1 MIVGLCGNPNVGK
14 STLFNR
20 LTGLRQHTGNW
31 PGKTVGS
38 AVGNWG
44 DAELVDTPGSYS
56 LRARSAEE
64 GLTRD
69 YILFSRADR
78 LVFITDATNLQRS
91 LLLALQVLEL
101 RGDLVLCVN
110 LMDEARRRGIRV
122 DTEKISARL
131 GIPVVPMN
139 AASGEGVGE
148 LEAALRLPVGR
159 ARPLKLAPAV
169 QDALAPL
176 AVYLSGQPLSPLW
189 LARTLVSGDE
199 DLCAALRQ
207 HMCLDP
213 ARDSELARLIT
224 EARAELAESGYKE
237 EQLED
242 EATAALAAWAF
253 SVCDGAVRKE
263 SRVVTSRADRLLT
276 HPVWGTA
283 VMLGL
288 LSFLLWLTIRA
299 ANVPSEFL
307 CRVLF
312 SFGER
317 MRSWFLTCGVSE
329 RLTSALC
336 DGLWRT
342 TAWVVGVMLPP
353 MAIFFPLFTLL
364 EDTGYLPRV
373 AFNMDGAFS
382 RCGACGKQGLC
393 MLMGLG
399 CNAVGVTGSRI
410 IDSQRERLLAQLT
423 NALIPCNGRF
433 PLMLVLVT
441 VFFGGRGTY
450 VPALL
455 LTGLVLLGVCLTFL
469 LSYILS
475 VTVLRGAASSFA
487 LELPPY
493 RKPQWGSV
501 ILRSIPERT
510 LKVLG
515 RAVCVAAPA
524 GLLIWMLAN
533 THVGETSLLQWGRG
547 ILEKPGRLLC
557 MDGAILLGFLLALPA
572 NEIALPAMLLIY
584 SGGTMLESY
593 ASHAQLHGVLLAN
606 GWDGFTAAAVLL
618 FSLCHWPCATTLL
631 TIRKES
637 GSRGWMILA
646 AILPTLCGVLLCGM
660 VALCRRFFVA

>member
-1 MIVGLCGNPNVGK
+1 
-14 STLFNR
+14 
-20 LTGLRQHTGNW
+20 
-31 PGKTVGS
+31 
-38 AVGNWG
+38 
-44 DAELVDTPGSYS
+44 
-56 LRARSAEE
+56 
-64 GLTRD
+64 
-69 YILFSRADR
+69 
-78 LVFITDATNLQRS
+78 
-91 LLLALQVLEL
+91 
-101 RGDLVLCVN
+101 
-110 LMDEARRRGIRV
+110 
-122 DTEKISARL
+122 
-131 GIPVVPMN
+131 
-139 AASGEGVGE
+139 
-148 LEAALRLPVGR
+148 
-159 ARPLKLAPAV
+159 
-169 QDALAPL
+169 
-176 AVYLSGQPLSPLW
+176 
-189 LARTLVSGDE
+189 
-199 DLCAALRQ
+199 
-207 HMCLDP
+207 
-213 ARDSELARLIT
+213 
-224 EARAELAESGYKE
+224 
-237 EQLED
+237 
-242 EATAALAAWAF
+242 
-253 SVCDGAVRKE
+253 
-263 SRVVTSRADRLLT
+263 
-276 HPVWGTA
+276 
-283 VMLGL
+283 
-288 LSFLLWLTIRA
+288 
-299 ANVPSEFL
+299 
-307 CRVLF
+307 
-312 SFGER
+312 
-317 MRSWFLTCGVSE
+317 
-329 RLTSALC
+329 
-336 DGLWRT
+336 
-342 TAWVVGVMLPP
+342 
-353 MAIFFPLFTLL
+353 
-364 EDTGYLPRV
+364 
-373 AFNMDGAFS
+373 
-382 RCGACGKQGLC
+382 

-606 GWDGFTAAAVLL
+606 GWDGFTAAAVLV
-618 FSLCHWPCATTLL
+618 FTLCHWPCATTLL